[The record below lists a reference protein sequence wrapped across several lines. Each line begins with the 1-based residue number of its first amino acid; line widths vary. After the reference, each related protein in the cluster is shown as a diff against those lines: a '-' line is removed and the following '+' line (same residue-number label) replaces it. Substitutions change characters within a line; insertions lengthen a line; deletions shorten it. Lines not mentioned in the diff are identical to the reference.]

1 MTTTITVDAH
11 AGWPVD
17 VTSIDTQNGSD
28 SRSTERVPA
37 YEKRNVY
44 VYSGRELLIR
54 EVPRDGD
61 LQMAPGA
68 SGDFGWALFWLKRGL
83 KVARKGWNG
92 KGMWVA
98 LSWPKSEVRN
108 VEASLFWSEHTKAF
122 AESKG
127 GVAKVQPYIIM
138 KTAADELQSGWLAS
152 QSDMLAD
159 DWEIVQ

>member
-17 VTSIDTQNGSD
+17 VTSIDTQNGSE
-28 SRSTERVPA
+28 SRSTERVPPH
-37 YEKRNVY
+37 EKRTVY
-44 VYSGRELLIR
+44 VHSGRELLIR

-61 LQMAPGA
+61 LQMVPGT

-92 KGMWVA
+92 KGMWLA
-98 LSWPKSEVRN
+98 LSWPGGPKN

-122 AESKG
+122 AEANG

-152 QSDMLAD
+152 QSDMLSDA
-159 DWEIVQ
+159 WEIVP